1 MKRFLLILFCLGL
14 FYMYTP
20 ESIFAGVT
28 GNVPPPPASVEK
40 QDKNHGPFGDGA
52 SLGEGSWILV
62 TLVIGYGVHT
72 FTSRRKDQ
80 DQDIDL
86 EE

>member
-1 MKRFLLILFCLGL
+1 MKKVVLIFLCFALLQSVSPFTYAYGESGSVPQPPSKTNEPSGNRGPLG
-14 FYMYTP
+14 
-20 ESIFAGVT
+20 EGAG
-28 GNVPPPPASVEK
+28 
-40 QDKNHGPFGDGA
+40 
-52 SLGEGSWILV
+52 LGEGSWILV

-80 DQDIDL
+80 DIDL